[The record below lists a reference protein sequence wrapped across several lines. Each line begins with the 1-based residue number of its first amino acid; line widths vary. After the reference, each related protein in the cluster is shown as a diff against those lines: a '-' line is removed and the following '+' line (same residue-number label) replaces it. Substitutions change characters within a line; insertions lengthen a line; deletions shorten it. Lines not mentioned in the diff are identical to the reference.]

1 VWYNKSY
8 QTVFNS
14 IPLIKFI
21 YKVCKNFTLKEIDK
35 QKVIIADN
43 TQEEKGSHFAIGV
56 EYVDYSSPENGETI
70 TNITKDLVAQKFLK
84 LDREVNMR

>member
-1 VWYNKSY
+1 MDTYK
-8 QTVFNS
+8 TVFNKHT
-14 IPLIKFI
+14 IIKFI
-21 YKVCKNFTLKEIDK
+21 YKVCKNFTLKEVDK

-56 EYVDYSSPENGETI
+56 EYVDYSSPEKGETI
-70 TNITKDLVAQKFLK
+70 TEITKDLVEKKFLK